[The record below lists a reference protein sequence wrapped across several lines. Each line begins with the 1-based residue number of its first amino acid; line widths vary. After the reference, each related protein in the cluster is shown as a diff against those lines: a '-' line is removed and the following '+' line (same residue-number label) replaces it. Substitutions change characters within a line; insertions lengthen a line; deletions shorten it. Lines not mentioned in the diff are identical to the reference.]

1 MTHTHYIPFVAAAS
15 TELYSASE
23 GGREGGR
30 TSQLSG
36 RLLNRP
42 MHAAAAAC
50 MV

>member
-30 TSQLSG
+30 EDVTVKWS
-36 RLLNRP
+36 
-42 MHAAAAAC
+42 A
-50 MV
+50 VE